1 MSAEEEIRTP
11 MSLRTQRPQRCAST
25 NFATSAQGLQRCIIS
40 LNFQMLILF
49 SEETKFIYLRSMNL
63 QVELNRLETFFKTTP
78 ILIKEYKNSF
88 MTVADI
94 PKFINSQLVA
104 AKGFSEKKDFNP
116 PLARLQELEQAII
129 NQIK

>member
-1 MSAEEEIRTP
+1 
-11 MSLRTQRPQRCAST
+11 
-25 NFATSAQGLQRCIIS
+25 
-40 LNFQMLILF
+40 
-49 SEETKFIYLRSMNL
+49 
-63 QVELNRLETFFKTTP
+63 
-78 ILIKEYKNSF
+78 